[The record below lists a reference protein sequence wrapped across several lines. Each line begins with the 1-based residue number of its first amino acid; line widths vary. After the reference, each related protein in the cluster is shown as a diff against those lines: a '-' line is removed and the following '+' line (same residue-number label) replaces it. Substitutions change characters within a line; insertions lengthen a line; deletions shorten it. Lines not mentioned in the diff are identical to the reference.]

1 MEGVKTYTRHLLLW
15 CRDLSHFIPDS
26 HAGGTKGNHFL
37 FFFFLGP
44 VKLTF
49 FCFSEDSEEYISE
62 EFGSPCVKADVD
74 VKIDLKFKRGDQVT
88 AIQTK

>member
-1 MEGVKTYTRHLLLW
+1 MLLGQ
-15 CRDLSHFIPDS
+15 RETIFFS
-26 HAGGTKGNHFL
+26 
-37 FFFFLGP
+37 FFFLGP